1 MQVARRAT
9 AARANTSTGEG
20 SLISYD
26 DDDDDD
32 NDDDDDD
39 CRPAVVPA
47 AAPQHAEQAVA
58 DHRHPAEEP
67 QQGRSA
73 QSDNDISR
81 LKQAFRFS
89 LILKGM
95 IKCPPPRDEWEGNL
109 EITSHPVNQKK

>member
-9 AARANTSTGEG
+9 AARANTNTGEG
-20 SLISYD
+20 SLISS

-32 NDDDDDD
+32 NDD
-39 CRPAVVPA
+39 CRPAAVPA

-58 DHRHPAEEP
+58 DHGHPAEEP

-73 QSDNDISR
+73 QSDNDISL
-81 LKQAFRFS
+81 LKQASLFR

-95 IKCPPPRDEWEGNL
+95 IK
-109 EITSHPVNQKK
+109 